1 MMRTALAA
9 ASAALSLALV
19 GCGGNKPEDVVA
31 NGSAESAAAQPA
43 EARDPCGFATKEEVS
58 AATGETIV
66 QAQSNGERCTYQTDD
81 AMAASV
87 EVELKLTGGAEEMEI
102 ARRAAGV
109 LGNIGEGMKEGS
121 GAEGDVGNALTS
133 GGSAQLGDVA
143 FFGPNE
149 QLHVLKGDAY
159 FAVTPPA
166 MRSRMSGGN
175 PMLNAEDKRKMAS
188 AVAERVLSR
197 L

>member
-1 MMRTALAA
+1 MMRPAVVTSIVLLLALAGCGSDRPEEA
-9 ASAALSLALV
+9 VTNGAAEASAA
-19 GCGGNKPEDVVA
+19 
-31 NGSAESAAAQPA
+31 PA
-43 EARDPCGFATKEEVS
+43 EEAGDPCRFATKEEVS
-58 AATGETIV
+58 AATGETIL
-66 QAQSNGERCTYQTDD
+66 QAQSDGDRCTYQTDD

-87 EVELKLTGGAEEMEI
+87 EVELKLSGGKEEMDV
-102 ARRAAGV
+102 ARRAARV
-109 LGNIGEGMKEGS
+109 LSDMGEGMKDAG

-133 GGSAQLGDVA
+133 GGAAQLGDSS

-149 QLHVLKGDAY
+149 QLHILKGDAY
-159 FAVTPPA
+159 VAVTPPT

-175 PMLNAEDKRKMAS
+175 PMLSSEDKRKMAS

>member
-1 MMRTALAA
+1 MMKLVLKGAALILPLALAA
-9 ASAALSLALV
+9 
-19 GCGGNKPEDVVA
+19 CGDGKSDDAGA
-31 NGSAESAAAQPA
+31 NGAATSATAQPGA
-43 EARDPCGFATKEEVS
+43 AGDPCGLVTKEDVS

-66 QAQSNGERCTYQTDD
+66 EAKSDGDRCTYQTDD

-87 EVELKLTGGAEEMEI
+87 EVEIKRSGGAEEMDI
-102 ARRAAGV
+102 ARRAAGA
-109 LGNIGEGMKEGS
+109 LADIGEGMKDRS
-121 GAEGDVGNALTS
+121 GAEADVGNALTS
-133 GGSAQLGDVA
+133 GGAAKLGDSA

-159 FAVTPPA
+159 VAVTPPT

-175 PMLNAEDKRKMAS
+175 PMLSADDKRKMAM
-188 AVAERVLSR
+188 AVAEKVLAK